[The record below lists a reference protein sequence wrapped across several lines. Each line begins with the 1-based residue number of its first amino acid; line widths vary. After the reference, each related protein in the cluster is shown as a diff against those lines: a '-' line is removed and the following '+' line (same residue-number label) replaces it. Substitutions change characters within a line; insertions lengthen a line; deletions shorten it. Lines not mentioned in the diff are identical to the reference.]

1 MDGDLTNSS
10 FNNSTES
17 PPFEFNDYTQRVI
30 LAVMYLIVILLG
42 TVGNSLVILAVI
54 LSKKLR
60 TPTNAFIVN
69 LGVADL
75 STCLV
80 LPWTVVSTLS
90 TNGLPVGEWV
100 CSVTAVVQATA
111 FGCSTYTLAS
121 IGLQRLLLI
130 KRPMTIH
137 QVIYTPRKIALW
149 LAVAW
154 FIPLLVTLIPPLAD
168 VGAVGYNKK
177 YHLCGFLSDH
187 PRSRDYDII
196 LAFVLYPIPL
206 ITIIVCY
213 VLIWKHLRNHAKK
226 VTVPKSSAKL
236 VTTHTN
242 VVSESIANMKS
253 KAKTSTST
261 CRQGTLRKSQMR
273 RRQTE
278 INKNMF
284 YIVCAFMLCLTP
296 FIICLFFDDRNP
308 FLPYATVILFFNSC
322 VNPLIFAT
330 KHRDFKTVFRCIL
343 RRKWEDIPEPSDSL
357 KTLISVEMPRCG
369 GGGVV
374 T

>member
-1 MDGDLTNSS
+1 MDGDLKNSS
-10 FNNSTES
+10 FNNSTEN

-30 LAVMYLIVILLG
+30 VAIMFLIVILLG

-60 TPTNAFIVN
+60 TTTNAFVVN

-80 LPWTVVSTLS
+80 LPWSVVAMLG

-111 FGCSTYTLAS
+111 IGCSMYTLAF
-121 IGLQRLLLI
+121 IALQRLLLI
-130 KRPMTIH
+130 KRPMTTYRD
-137 QVIYTPRKIALW
+137 IYTPRKIALW

-187 PRSRDYDII
+187 PRSNDYDFII
-196 LAFVLYPIPL
+196 AIGLYPLPL

-213 VLIWKHLRNHAKK
+213 ILIWKHLHDHAKK
-226 VTVPKSSAKL
+226 VTAPESSAKL
-236 VTTHTN
+236 MTAHMT
-242 VVSESIANMKS
+242 VVSESVATVNS
-253 KAKTSTST
+253 SQASTST
-261 CRQGTLRKSQMR
+261 QGTLCKSQMSR
-273 RRQTE
+273 HMTE
-278 INKNMF
+278 ITKNMF
-284 YIVCAFMLCLTP
+284 YIVCAFMFSLTP
-296 FIICLFFDDRNP
+296 YAICLFYDDSDP
-308 FLPYATVILFFNSC
+308 FLPYALAILLFNSC
-322 VNPLIFAT
+322 VNPLIYAT

-343 RRKWEDIPEPSDSL
+343 RRKWEDIPEPSDFL
-357 KTLISVEMPRCG
+357 KTLISGEVTFCG
-369 GGGVV
+369 AFGI
-374 T
+374 

>member
-10 FNNSTES
+10 FNNSMENPS
-17 PPFEFNDYTQRVI
+17 FEFNDYKQRVI
-30 LAVMYLIVILLG
+30 VAIMYLIVILLG

-60 TPTNAFIVN
+60 TTTNTFVVS

-80 LPWTVVSTLS
+80 LPWSVVAMLS
-90 TNGLPVGEWV
+90 MNGFPGGEWV
-100 CSVTAVVQATA
+100 CSVTVVVQATA

-121 IGLQRLLLI
+121 IALQRLLLI
-130 KRPMTIH
+130 KWPMTIH
-137 QVIYTPRKIALW
+137 PVIYTPRKIGVW

-154 FIPLLVTLIPPLAD
+154 CIPLLVTLIPPLAD

-177 YHLCGFLSDH
+177 YHLCGFPSTH
-187 PRSRDYDII
+187 SRSKDYDLI
-196 LAFVLYPIPL
+196 LVFVLYPIPL

-213 VLIWKHLRNHAKK
+213 ILIWKHLRNHAKT
-226 VTVPKSSAKL
+226 VTTPESSAKL
-236 VTTHTN
+236 VTTHMT
-242 VVSESIANMKS
+242 VESQSVATVNTCS
-253 KAKTSTST
+253 NHARTST
-261 CRQGTLRKSQMR
+261 QGTFRKSQMSR
-273 RRQTE
+273 RMTE
-278 INKNMF
+278 ITKNMF
-284 YIVCAFMLCLTP
+284 YIVCAFMLCVTP
-296 FIICLFFDDRNP
+296 YAICLLKDGTDP
-308 FLPYATVILFFNSC
+308 FLPYALAILLFNSC
-322 VNPLIFAT
+322 VNPLIYAT

-343 RRKWEDIPEPSDSL
+343 RHKWEDIPEPSDFL
-357 KTLISVEMPRCG
+357 KTLISGERPFCG

>member
-10 FNNSTES
+10 FNNSTEN

-30 LAVMYLIVILLG
+30 VAIMFLIVILLG

-60 TPTNAFIVN
+60 TTTNAFVVN

-80 LPWTVVSTLS
+80 LPWSVVAMLS

-100 CSVTAVVQATA
+100 CSMTVVIQATCI
-111 FGCSTYTLAS
+111 GCSTHTLAF

-130 KRPMTIH
+130 KRPMTTYRD
-137 QVIYTPRKIALW
+137 IYTLRKIAVW

-154 FIPLLVTLIPPLAD
+154 CIPLLVTLIPPLAD
-168 VGAVGYNKK
+168 VGGVGYKKK

-187 PRSRDYDII
+187 PRSKDYDLI
-196 LAFVLYPIPL
+196 LVFVLYPTPL
-206 ITIIVCY
+206 ITIIICY

-226 VTVPKSSAKL
+226 VTAPESSEKL
-236 VTTHTN
+236 VTTHMT
-242 VVSESIANMKS
+242 VVSQSVATVNTCS
-253 KAKTSTST
+253 NHARTST
-261 CRQGTLRKSQMR
+261 QGTFRKSQMSR
-273 RRQTE
+273 RMTE
-278 INKNMF
+278 ITKNMF

-296 FIICLFFDDRNP
+296 YAICLLKDGTDP
-308 FLPYATVILFFNSC
+308 FLPYALAILLFNSC
-322 VNPLIFAT
+322 VNPLIYAT

-343 RRKWEDIPEPSDSL
+343 RRKWEDIPEPSDFL
-357 KTLISVEMPRCG
+357 KTLISGERPFCG
-369 GGGVV
+369 GGSVV